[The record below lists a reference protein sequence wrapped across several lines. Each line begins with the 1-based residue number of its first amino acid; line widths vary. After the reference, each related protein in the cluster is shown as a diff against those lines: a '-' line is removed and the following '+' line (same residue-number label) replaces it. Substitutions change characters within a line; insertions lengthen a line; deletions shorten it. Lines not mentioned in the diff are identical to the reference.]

1 MISKDRQYRNF
12 EVRALEEE
20 GMIVEGYAVTF
31 NQPTVMYEFDGIEY
45 KEEIDKNA
53 FDGAEMRD
61 VVLNYNHDGKPF
73 ARTKNSTLKLSID
86 DFGLKIRADLSG
98 TEEGRKTYEEVKG
111 GYLDKMSFAF
121 NVSKEEYD
129 TTQRL
134 RRITGIKRLFD
145 VAIVDLPAYDT
156 TSVYARSE
164 SKVFFEA
171 EAEKER
177 LESLKIAERER
188 NKRRLELKMKMEGVN

>member
-12 EVRALEEE
+12 EVRASEE

-31 NQPTVMYEFDGIEY
+31 NQAETMYEYDGIEY
-45 KEEIDKNA
+45 KEEIDKKA
-53 FDGAEMRD
+53 FAGAEMND
-61 VVLNYNHDGKPF
+61 VVMNYNHDGKPF
-73 ARTKNSTLKLSID
+73 ARTKNGTLNLTTD

-121 NVSKEEYD
+121 SVNKEEYD
-129 TTQRL
+129 QQSRL

-145 VAIVDLPAYDT
+145 VAIVDIPAYNT
-156 TSVYARSE
+156 TSVSARS
-164 SKVFFEA
+164 FFEQQK
-171 EAEKER
+171 ELETKEEKDM
-177 LESLKIAERER
+177 
-188 NKRRLELKMKMEGVN
+188 KRRKLLIKIRLNSMK